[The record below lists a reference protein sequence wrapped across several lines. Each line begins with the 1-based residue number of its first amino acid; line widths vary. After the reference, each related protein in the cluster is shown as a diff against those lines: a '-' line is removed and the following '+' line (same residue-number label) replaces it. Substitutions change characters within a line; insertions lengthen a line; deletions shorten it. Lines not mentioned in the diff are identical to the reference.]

1 MWFARGTL
9 MAKGRFRNSL
19 LILLSLLLTVG
30 TSAQEKQKTAVKM
43 TGTPIMWT
51 ATDIASTDTFIG
63 PGGEEMKPDL
73 NKIEFMRE
81 EKGGY
86 STKYRIRDGSGK
98 VWVAKVGAEA
108 QSETSAVRL
117 LSALGYHTEIN
128 YLVPELTIPGKGTFK
143 NVRLEARPD
152 DVERLDRWRWKESPF
167 KGTKEMQGLKIMM
180 AFFNNWDMKDDNN
193 VILKKGDHLH
203 YVISDLGVSFGRTGK
218 NSLPLFW
225 IMGRSRNEPNEYAEA
240 DFIRDV
246 KSGKIKFE
254 FNGKNRDLL
263 SDITSEDARWL
274 VERLNQLSDK
284 QIEDAF
290 RAANY
295 SDEEITV
302 LTDSV
307 KRRIRALDL
316 ATQGIVAESA
326 AI

>member
-1 MWFARGTL
+1 MLNARFKYTL
-9 MAKGRFRNSL
+9 L
-19 LILLSLLLTVG
+19 LLLSFLISSEAV
-30 TSAQEKQKTAVKM
+30 AQEKQKTAGKM
-43 TGTPIMWT
+43 TGTPVMWT
-51 ATDIASTDTFIG
+51 ATDIASTDTFVG

-73 NKIEFMRE
+73 SKIEFIRD

-86 STKYRIRDGSGK
+86 STKYRIRDGAGK
-98 VWVAKVGAEA
+98 VWVAKIGAEA
-108 QSETSAVRL
+108 QSETAAVRL
-117 LSALGYHTEIN
+117 LSALGYHTEVN
-128 YLVPELTIPGKGTFK
+128 YLVPELTIPGKGTHK

-167 KGTKEMQGLKIMM
+167 KGTREMQGLKIMM
-180 AFFNNWDMKDDNN
+180 AFFNNWDMKDNNN
-193 VILKKGDHLH
+193 VILKKGDQLH

-225 IMGRSRNEPNEYAEA
+225 IMGRSRNEPTEYAEA
-240 DFIRDV
+240 DFVRDV

-263 SDITSEDARWL
+263 SDITSDDARWL

-295 SDEEITV
+295 SPEEVTV
-302 LTDSV
+302 LAESV

-316 ATQGIVAESA
+316 ATKGIVVDQTTT
-326 AI
+326 

>member
-1 MWFARGTL
+1 MFNIRSKFFL
-9 MAKGRFRNSL
+9 LLSLSL
-19 LILLSLLLTVG
+19 LI
-30 TSAQEKQKTAVKM
+30 TSGAIAQKKDKKVDKM
-43 TGTPIMWT
+43 TGTPVMWT
-51 ATDIASTDTFIG
+51 ANDVASVDTLAG

-73 NKIEFMRE
+73 SKIEFIRQE
-81 EKGGY
+81 TGGY
-86 STKYRIRDGSGK
+86 STKYRIRDGAGK

-108 QSETSAVRL
+108 QSETAAVRL

-128 YLVPELTIPGKGTFK
+128 YLVSEISIPGKGTHK

-152 DVERLDRWRWKESPF
+152 DVERVDRWRWKKSPF
-167 KGTKEMQGLKIMM
+167 NGTPQMKGLKIMM

-193 VILKKGDHLH
+193 VILKKGGHLH

-225 IMGRSRNEPNEYAEA
+225 IMGRSRNEPTEYAEA
-240 DFIRDV
+240 EFVRDV
-246 KSGKIKFE
+246 KDGKIKFE

-263 SDITSEDARWL
+263 KDISPDDARWL
-274 VERLNQLSDK
+274 VERLNKLSDK

-295 SDEEITV
+295 SAEEV
-302 LTDSV
+302 DLLTDSV

-316 ATQGIVAESA
+316 ATQGIVVEKA
-326 AI
+326 AS

>member
-1 MWFARGTL
+1 MSKARFQYIL
-9 MAKGRFRNSL
+9 LL
-19 LILLSLLLTVG
+19 LISFLIS
-30 TSAQEKQKTAVKM
+30 SEAIAQEKQKAAAKL
-43 TGTPIMWT
+43 TGTPVMWT
-51 ATDIASTDTFIG
+51 ATEIASADTLVG

-73 NKIEFMRE
+73 SKIEFIRE

-86 STKYRIRDGSGK
+86 STKYRIRDGAGK

-108 QSETSAVRL
+108 QSETAAVRL
-117 LSALGYHTEIN
+117 LSALGYHTEVN
-128 YLVPELTIPGKGTFK
+128 YLVPDLTIPGKGTLK

-193 VILKKGDHLH
+193 VILKKGDQLH

-225 IMGRSRNEPNEYAEA
+225 IMGRSRNEPTEYAET

-246 KSGKIKFE
+246 KDGKIKFE

-263 SDITSEDARWL
+263 KDISPGDARWL
-274 VERLNQLSDK
+274 VERLNQLSEK

-295 SDEEITV
+295 SAEEISV
-302 LTDSV
+302 LSDSV

-316 ATQGIVAESA
+316 ATQGIVADQTA
-326 AI
+326 T

>member
-1 MWFARGTL
+1 MFARGL
-9 MAKGRFRNSL
+9 FMSKAKFRNSL
-19 LILLSLLLTVG
+19 LFLLSFLITAAA
-30 TSAQEKQKTAVKM
+30 SAQEKQKTAEKM
-43 TGTPIMWT
+43 TGTPVMWT
-51 ATDIASTDTFIG
+51 AADVASIDTLAG

-73 NKIEFMRE
+73 SKIEFIRD

-86 STKYRIRDGSGK
+86 STKYRIRDASGK
-98 VWVAKVGAEA
+98 VWVAKIGAEA
-108 QSETSAVRL
+108 QSETAAVRL

-152 DVERLDRWRWKESPF
+152 DVERIDRWRWKESPF

-193 VILKKGDHLH
+193 IILKKGDQLH

-225 IMGRSRNEPNEYAEA
+225 IMGRSRNEPTEYAEA

-263 SDITSEDARWL
+263 RDITSEDARWL
-274 VERLNQLSDK
+274 VGRLNQLSDR

-295 SDEEITV
+295 TDEEITV
-302 LTDSV
+302 LTESV

-316 ATQGIVAESA
+316 ATQGIVADQT

>member
-1 MWFARGTL
+1 MSTRS
-9 MAKGRFRNSL
+9 FRYTIL
-19 LILLSLLLTVG
+19 LAFSILLSSAV
-30 TSAQEKQKTAVKM
+30 SAQEKQDKKDKLS
-43 TGTPIMWT
+43 GTPVMWHEI
-51 ATDIASTDTFIG
+51 DVASVNTLAG
-63 PGGEEMKPDL
+63 PGGEEMRPDL
-73 NKIEFMRE
+73 SKIEFIRQE
-81 EKGGY
+81 TGGY
-86 STKYRIRDGSGK
+86 STKYRIRDGAGK

-108 QSETSAVRL
+108 QSETAAVRL

-128 YLVPELTIPGKGTFK
+128 YLVPQLTIPGKGDFK

-152 DVERLDRWRWKESPF
+152 DVERVDRWRWKESPF
-167 KGTKEMQGLKIMM
+167 KGTREMQGLKIMM

-193 VILKKGDHLH
+193 VILKKGDQLH

-225 IMGRSRNEPNEYAEA
+225 IMGRSRNEPTEYAET

-263 SDITSEDARWL
+263 KDITSDDARWL
-274 VERLNQLSDK
+274 VERLNRLTDA

-295 SDEEITV
+295 SQEDIDL
-302 LTDSV
+302 LTSSV
-307 KRRIRALDL
+307 KRRIRSLDL
-316 ATQGIVAESA
+316 ATQGIVVESTA
-326 AI
+326 SQEEK

>member
-1 MWFARGTL
+1 MFNLRS
-9 MAKGRFRNSL
+9 KFSL
-19 LILLSLLLTVG
+19 LLSLSLLLTSGVI
-30 TSAQEKQKTAVKM
+30 AQKKDKKADKL
-43 TGTPIMWT
+43 TGTPVMWT
-51 ATDIASTDTFIG
+51 ANDVASVDTLIG
-63 PGGEEMKPDL
+63 PGGQEMKPDL
-73 NKIEFMRE
+73 SKIEFIRE

-86 STKYRIRDGSGK
+86 STKYRIRDGAGK

-108 QSETSAVRL
+108 QPETAAVRL
-117 LSALGYHTEIN
+117 LSALGYHTEVN
-128 YLVPELTIPGKGTFK
+128 YLVPELTIPGKGTHK

-152 DVERLDRWRWKESPF
+152 DVERIDRWRWKESPF

-225 IMGRSRNEPNEYAEA
+225 IMGRSRNEPTEYAEA
-240 DFIRDV
+240 EFVRDV
-246 KSGKIKFE
+246 KDGKIKFE

-263 SDITSEDARWL
+263 KDITPDDARWL
-274 VERLNQLSDK
+274 VERLNKLSDK

-295 SDEEITV
+295 SDEEITT

-316 ATQGIVAESA
+316 ATVGIVAEEA
-326 AI
+326 AS